1 MRKQGLY
8 LGTLFV
14 LAAAGG
20 CSAAEPVSANKM
32 AVLGAEER
40 SIAEQAK
47 AVLADRL
54 EIPVSTITVDTV
66 RAVTWQ
72 DTSIGCPEPGVAYG
86 QVLTPGHQVTL
97 QAGDSTHS
105 VHIANG
111 KAFVCQRSKARRD
124 APAAAD
130 VEWLEIAGKARAD
143 LASKVGTSPDKIRV
157 MNAGRRVWSSTALG
171 CDDPRGTAMAVPVDG
186 WVITLRYGD
195 RDFTY
200 HTDSARV
207 LPCPPISVD

>member
-1 MRKQGLY
+1 MQKIGVR
-8 LGTLFV
+8 LGALTV
-14 LAAAGG
+14 LLAAGG
-20 CSAAEPVSANKM
+20 CSAAEPVSDNTR
-32 AVLGAEER
+32 AVLD
-40 SIAEQAK
+40 AEQQGITERAV
-47 AVLADRL
+47 AVLADQL
-54 EIPVSTITVDTV
+54 EVPVSTVTVNSV
-66 RAVTWQ
+66 RAVTWR

-105 VHIANG
+105 VHLANG

-124 APAAAD
+124 ATTAAD